1 MSNYMISCENSC
13 YFRCIRTLKSND
25 YGPYMPGH
33 RTAITSRVSVED
45 TGVMYASSHTGL
57 RRRCTRS
64 RKSGVS
70 RPTEVNQGS
79 LDPVKVVHMIF

>member
-25 YGPYMPGH
+25 YGQYMPGH

-64 RKSGVS
+64 
-70 RPTEVNQGS
+70 EVNQGLPGPGES
-79 LDPVKVVHMIF
+79 CTHDFLNQP